1 MMGVCSTLP
10 ALFAGGGSDAS
21 GLDLVLPN
29 PGTMVWTWAIFLLLF
44 LVLWKFAWGPI
55 AKSLHER
62 EQRIHGDVNRAEE
75 ARAKAEALA
84 KQYEAKL
91 SEIRGEAQAIIA
103 EGKADAERLR
113 VKMEADARS
122 EAKRMVDEA
131 RREVA
136 LAKDAALAELREAA
150 ADMAMSMA
158 AKAAGKILTP
168 ADEKRLRQEAL
179 AELAKN

>member
-1 MMGVCSTLP
+1 MIGVHTPLLP
-10 ALFAGGGSDAS
+10 LLAGGGDKPG

-55 AKSLHER
+55 SKSLHER
-62 EQRIHGDVNRAEE
+62 EQRIRGDVGRAEAALAAAE
-75 ARAKAEALA
+75 AKAQEY
-84 KQYEAKL
+84 QQKL
-91 SEIRGEAQAIIA
+91 SDIRGEAQALIA
-103 EGKADAERLR
+103 EGKADAEKLR
-113 VKMEADARS
+113 AKIEADARA
-122 EAKRMVDEA
+122 EAKRLIEEA
-131 RREVA
+131 RREVG

-150 ADMAMSMA
+150 ADMAMTMA

-179 AELAKN
+179 AELA